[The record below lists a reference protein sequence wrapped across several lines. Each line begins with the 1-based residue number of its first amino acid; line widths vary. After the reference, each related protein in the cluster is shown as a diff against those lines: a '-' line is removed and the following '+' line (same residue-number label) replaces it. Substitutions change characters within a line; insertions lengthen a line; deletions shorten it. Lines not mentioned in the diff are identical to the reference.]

1 MEKFRARN
9 FNLVLYDED
18 ETHKSAIDFI
28 QKNYDYAIIL
38 HDKDVDKY
46 GEIKKPHYHIVIR
59 FKNAK
64 WSSSLAEELGI
75 TENYIEECRS
85 LKSSLLYLIHFYDE
99 DKYQYPLTDV
109 QGSLKNRLY
118 EIVKNDEKTETEKY
132 MDLIQYI
139 DGIDEFITLR
149 QFITYCVSIGYTSAM
164 RMNFNTL
171 RYYIEEHN
179 DEYRN

>member
-18 ETHKSAIDFI
+18 EKHKSAIDFI

-38 HDKDVDKY
+38 HDKDIDNY

-75 TENYIEECRS
+75 TENYIEECKS

-99 DKYQYPLTDV
+99 DKYQYPISEV

-132 MDLIQYI
+132 QDILQYI
-139 DGIDEFITLR
+139 NDIDDVISFR
-149 QFITYCVSIGYTSAM
+149 QFITYCVSIGYTDTM
-164 RMNFNTL
+164 RRNFNSL
-171 RYYIEEHN
+171 RYYIDEHN
-179 DEYRN
+179 NEYRD